1 MALAKMDTDYKR
13 LASAN
18 GPLMKA
24 TFGSSKV
31 SDIDK
36 HMTVLHLGIKYRN
49 EAFCT
54 RGVVKSQHT
63 HTHTH
68 THRHRDTLTHTHI
81 HPHTQS
87 RVYGFTVKSHA
98 THNNTIS
105 IKTMAKSHRLRF
117 AQDGPRPL
125 KTSRHGC
132 SQ

>member
-13 LASAN
+13 LVSAN

-36 HMTVLHLGIKYRN
+36 HMTVLHFGIKYRN

-68 THRHRDTLTHTHI
+68 KHTDTETHSHTHTYTHTHRAEFMVL
-81 HPHTQS
+81 Q
-87 RVYGFTVKSHA
+87 
-98 THNNTIS
+98 
-105 IKTMAKSHRLRF
+105 
-117 AQDGPRPL
+117 
-125 KTSRHGC
+125 
-132 SQ
+132 